1 MLFGDRIRR
10 LTKWIH
16 LYHRRANKDRRFR
29 GFEQAIDRKL
39 LLVGRWASVQWSTGG
54 YDFGRQHSRNWT
66 NNLFLQTFLHTM
78 ALSFFS
84 RSPSVIYCIIY
95 RHCKSSFSSFLNSFS
110 KRPRKKKLLQFFLA
124 IFNEE
129 GRFRKKILTK
139 FYGILNPIFQNLER
153 NSANLCIGELCKN
166 DIKYVQ
172 VDLVG
177 LVKSF
182 LTSI

>member
-1 MLFGDRIRR
+1 MENLCCIVLTETTTSSRRRETAQERTIRPHNVEHPRNKTRRHADIIRR
-10 LTKWIH
+10 LTRWRH
-16 LYHRRANKDRRFR
+16 LYHRRANKRRRFR

-110 KRPRKKKLLQFFLA
+110 KRPREKKQKKRGHA
-124 IFNEE
+124 
-129 GRFRKKILTK
+129 GR
-139 FYGILNPIFQNLER
+139 G
-153 NSANLCIGELCKN
+153 SGE
-166 DIKYVQ
+166 
-172 VDLVG
+172 
-177 LVKSF
+177 
-182 LTSI
+182 